1 MGGGAATAGRAYHR
15 MKWEVSLP
23 TLSAPRAPVADI
35 YAYMRRLSPPP
46 AGSELGDAL
55 GDHLAAVLVHRV
67 GDGGDGPGDEQ
78 LVLGHRR
85 TPEAGAERAQHP
97 RVGAERREQPV
108 GELAIGV
115 EAVED
120 DPGQADRLREV
131 GVEVERR

>member
-23 TLSAPRAPVADI
+23 TLPAPRAPVADI

-55 GDHLAAVLVHRV
+55 GDHLAAVLVHRAGDLDAVV

-78 LVLGHRR
+78 LVLGHPRA
-85 TPEAGAERAQHP
+85 PEAGAGRA
-97 RVGAERREQPV
+97 RRRGGGAERRE
-108 GELAIGV
+108 
-115 EAVED
+115 
-120 DPGQADRLREV
+120 
-131 GVEVERR
+131 